1 MILNFIFFLFPFLIY
16 TGIAVQGISFYAIGI
31 LIPAL
36 FVTCI
41 QKRKLPSYFI
51 HIGLCFLALHILFP
65 ITNFIAY
72 FFPNKAVPTSIY
84 EIQWKWPG
92 IFQSNFPSSLFF
104 GGLALVLLSLTLGPK
119 KIGLDPLVKPGDDKV
134 NLEDRTSLNPKDNRI
149 HPLKSFLTGLSFASV
164 LFLCALVY
172 QHTSGIDLRSLFRS
186 HIEYLGQNDA
196 FKDGTF
202 RVYGFYGHPLTAA
215 GVSLAYCI
223 FSWSLLWSWLGKNRS
238 VSYSFIPFHNKKYA
252 PLLVL
257 SVISISNGVVV
268 LLSGGRTASVTGL
281 ILFAL
286 IPFFFYAK
294 KSLLKSSAAVL
305 LISAVSF
312 FFIKNS
318 AFLNRIESTSEIIVK
333 NQSFD
338 NGNNR
343 MIFWKIYEHLFID
356 HPIFGQGN
364 YWLKQGVRDEYY
376 NRLGYESLT
385 EKFPAHN
392 IYLEI
397 LGSAGILGMIWVIFS
412 CFFLFRTLKKDILTK
427 DKHLDILWISFS
439 FAFLA
444 NLIHGLTQNVFFD
457 SSVVYI
463 YICLILVFLWEKT
476 FTSTE

>member
-16 TGIAVQGISFYAIGI
+16 AGIALQGISFYAFGI

-36 FVTCI
+36 FVVFI
-41 QKRKLPSYFI
+41 QKRKLPTYFLK
-51 HIGLCFLALHILFP
+51 IGLCFLGLHVIFP

-72 FFPNKAVPTSIY
+72 FFPNKTVPTSIY

-104 GGLALVLLSLTLGPK
+104 GGLALTLLSLSLGSR
-119 KIGLDPLVKPGDDKV
+119 KIGLDPLVKPGDD
-134 NLEDRTSLNPKDNRI
+134 NI
-149 HPLKSFLTGLSFASV
+149 HPLKSFLTGLFFASI

-172 QHTSGIDLRSLFRS
+172 QHNSGVDLRSLFRS

-257 SVISISNGVVV
+257 TVISISNGIVV

-318 AFLNRIESTSEIIVK
+318 SFLNRIESTSEMIVK

-397 LGSAGILGMIWVIFS
+397 LGSAGVLGMIWVIF
-412 CFFLFRTLKKDILTK
+412 CFFFLFKTLKKDVLKK
-427 DKHLDILWISFS
+427 DEHLDILWISFF

-463 YICLILVFLWEKT
+463 YICLIMIFLWEKT